1 MSFSCEF
8 CKKDFFKESSVAV
21 HMCEPKRR
29 RLEQHEAGVRLG
41 FQAYVKFYETMQGS
55 ARNKTFED
63 FADSPYYR
71 AFVKW
76 GRYCVNTRV
85 INPSQFLTW
94 LLRAQKK
101 IDNWCSDKLYT
112 EYLLDYLLLEAPQD
126 ALERA
131 LSLSLDWQERTTHPS
146 HDMLRYG
153 NHNALCHDIVAG
165 RLSAWTIYNSESGQ
179 EFLSQLNSEQ
189 IAMVWPYID
198 SDRWQS
204 KFRNYMADQEWT
216 KDLLKQAGW

>member
-85 INPSQFLTW
+85 INPPQFLTW

-131 LSLSLDWQERTTHPS
+131 LSLSLDWQEQTTHPS

-165 RLSAWTIYNSESGQ
+165 RLSAWVIYNSESGQ
-179 EFLSQLNSEQ
+179 KFLSELNTEQ
-189 IAMVWPYID
+189 IAMVWSYID
-198 SDRWQS
+198 SDRWRS
-204 KFRNYMADQEWT
+204 KFHNYMADQEWV
-216 KDLLKQAGW
+216 KDLLEKAGW

>member
-1 MSFSCEF
+1 MSYTCEF

-85 INPSQFLTW
+85 INPSQFLIW

-131 LSLSLDWQERTTHPS
+131 LNLSLDWQEHTTHPS

-165 RLSAWTIYNSESGQ
+165 RLSAWCIYNSESGQ

-198 SDRWQS
+198 SDRWQN

-216 KDLLKQAGW
+216 KDLLKKAGW

>member
-1 MSFSCEF
+1 MSYTCEF

-21 HMCEPKRR
+21 HMCESKRR

-85 INPSQFLTW
+85 INPSQFLIW

-165 RLSAWTIYNSESGQ
+165 RLSAWCIYNSESGQ

-204 KFRNYMADQEWT
+204 KFRNYMADQEWV
-216 KDLLKQAGW
+216 KDLLKKAGW

>member
-1 MSFSCEF
+1 MSYTCEF

-21 HMCEPKRR
+21 HMCESKRR

-41 FQAYVKFYETMQGS
+41 FQAYIKFYETMQGS

-85 INPSQFLTW
+85 INPSQFLIW

-131 LSLSLDWQERTTHPS
+131 LNLSLDWQEHTTHPS

-153 NHNALCHDIVAG
+153 NHNVLCHDIVAG
-165 RLSAWTIYNSESGQ
+165 RLSAWCIYNSESGQ

-198 SDRWQS
+198 SDRWQT

-216 KDLLKQAGW
+216 KDLLKKAGW

>member
-1 MSFSCEF
+1 MSYTCEF

-85 INPSQFLTW
+85 INPSQFLIW

-131 LSLSLDWQERTTHPS
+131 LNLSLAWQEHTTHPS

-165 RLSAWTIYNSESGQ
+165 RLSAWCIYNSESGQ
-179 EFLSQLNSEQ
+179 EFLSQLNLEQ

-198 SDRWQS
+198 SDRWQN

-216 KDLLKQAGW
+216 KDLLKKAGW